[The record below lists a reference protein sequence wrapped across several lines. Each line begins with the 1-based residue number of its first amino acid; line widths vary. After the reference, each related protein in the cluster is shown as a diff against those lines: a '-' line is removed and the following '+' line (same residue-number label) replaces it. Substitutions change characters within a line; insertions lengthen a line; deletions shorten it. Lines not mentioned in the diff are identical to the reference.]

1 MKRRTLLL
9 GAAAGAATAGSAALA
24 GTAAATENYQV
35 ATTEQ
40 RTNRILVFNKDDD
53 WTENTIQWK
62 WGSTARGWSNLSDVR
77 FRDTKHFGRVVLAAA
92 SGGYAGII
100 TSAGKVLWTG
110 EPGGN
115 PHAIERVPNIAAIV
129 TASSGGYLN
138 VYGPTKITDPGT
150 LAKVQTVDLPGAHG
164 VLWDPGL
171 KVLWAIGDYVVRA
184 YQVTGSYRETR
195 LKDTG
200 KAVELPGGGHD
211 LQPDYTDPG
220 KLVVTD
226 TKAAYEVD
234 TAALTAKVLRDETHI
249 KAFVRHRSGE
259 YLWVRQEGVE
269 PRPWSSPTV
278 HFDSG
283 DRTLADAQFYKARI
297 VEAAFE

>member
-1 MKRRTLLL
+1 MKRRTLLR
-9 GAAAGAATAGSAALA
+9 GAAVGGVVATSALVA
-24 GTAAATENYQV
+24 GTALARENYQV

-40 RTNRILVFNKDDD
+40 RTNRILVFNKEDD
-53 WTENTIQWK
+53 WNEDTVQWE
-62 WGSTARGWSNLSDVR
+62 WGSSTRGWSNLSDVR
-77 FRDTKHFGRVVLAAA
+77 FRDTKHFDRVVLAAA

-100 TSAGKVLWTG
+100 TSAGEVLWTG

-115 PHAIERVPNIAAIV
+115 PHAIERVPDIAAIV

-138 VYGPTKITDPGT
+138 VYGPTKITDPST

-164 VLWDPGL
+164 VLWDPSL
-171 KVLWAIGDYVVRA
+171 NVLWAIGDYVVRA
-184 YQVTGSYRETR
+184 YEVTGSYRDTR
-195 LKDTG
+195 LKATD
-200 KAVELPGGGHD
+200 KEVALPGGGHD
-211 LQPDYTDPG
+211 LQPDYTDPT

-226 TKAAYEVD
+226 TKAAYEID
-234 TAALTAKVLRDETHI
+234 TAALTATVLRDETHI
-249 KAFVRHRSGE
+249 KAFMRHRSGE
-259 YLWVRQEGVE
+259 YLWVRQEGNE

-283 DRTLADAQFYKARI
+283 DKTLADAQFYKARI

>member
-1 MKRRTLLL
+1 MKRRTLLR
-9 GAAAGAATAGSAALA
+9 GAAVGAATVPLLATTASAS
-24 GTAAATENYQV
+24 ENYQV
-35 ATTEQ
+35 AMTEQ
-40 RTNRILVFNKDDD
+40 RTNRILVFNKDDA
-53 WTENTIQWK
+53 WNESTIKWK
-62 WGSTARGWSNLSDVR
+62 WGSTSRGWSNLSDVR

-115 PHAIERVPNIAAIV
+115 PHAIERIPNIAAIV

-138 VYGPTKITDPGT
+138 VYGPTKITDPST
-150 LAKVQTVDLPGAHG
+150 LAKVQTVNLPGAHG
-164 VLWDPGL
+164 VLWDPSL
-171 KVLWAIGDYVVRA
+171 NVLWAIGDYVVRA

-200 KAVELPGGGHD
+200 KSVALPGGGHD
-211 LQPDYTDPG
+211 LQPDYTNPG

-234 TAALTAKVLRDETHI
+234 TAALTAKVLRAETRI

-259 YLWVRQEGVE
+259 YLWVRAENVE

-283 DRTLADAQFYKARI
+283 DKTLADAQFYKARI